1 MASSLHRFRSFAPG
15 RRKPG
20 THPTLQYRLSLFWR
34 SLSYPSAPPPF
45 SGCEISALGGVPHPP
60 NATRQS
66 AGEPSPSSPPWT
78 VARHCPHPLLLSTG
92 WWFLLLTPWQFFRC
106 CLRITEVIACTSP
119 RSRPGMISSCTEL
132 PGAEWHVYGLIP
144 QRVKTACI
152 CCMQKMKHLLSR
164 KQGLLYHRPLRCPEH
179 RFFPCHWM

>member
-132 PGAEWHVYGLIP
+132 PGAE
-144 QRVKTACI
+144 
-152 CCMQKMKHLLSR
+152 
-164 KQGLLYHRPLRCPEH
+164 
-179 RFFPCHWM
+179 